1 MSRSQATILT
11 NMCLI
16 EDGRGNIVMQI
27 RDPKRYSWSGA
38 ALPGGHIEAHEGLVE
53 SVNEAADYSELS
65 ISDIASIVYDDWKK
79 VDRYAAPYLDAMLDL
94 ENITDRYFMDSGVSV
109 VAYFLSNARTWKGSV
124 AKDVKKE
131 LNKRLKNPR

>member
-16 EDGRGNIVMQI
+16 EDGHGHIVMQI

-53 SVNEAADYSELS
+53 SVIREVKEETGLTIRNPKLVGMNIGTRQMTSVIWCSSIELQT
-65 ISDIASIVYDDWKK
+65 
-79 VDRYAAPYLDAMLDL
+79 L
-94 ENITDRYFMDSGVSV
+94 
-109 VAYFLSNARTWKGSV
+109 
-124 AKDVKKE
+124 KE
-131 LNKRLKNPR
+131 TFIRQ